1 MVLKGFEQERNAILR
16 LLRGIKCRCMV
27 FLHTKTKTTAGMEGV
42 EVINQEKRSHFFDRL
57 NANIWPMLNVMREKF
72 NEK

>member
-1 MVLKGFEQERNAILR
+1 
-16 LLRGIKCRCMV
+16 MV

-42 EVINQEKRSHFFDRL
+42 EVINQEKRPHFFDGL

>member
-1 MVLKGFEQERNAILR
+1 
-16 LLRGIKCRCMV
+16 
-27 FLHTKTKTTAGMEGV
+27 MEGV
-42 EVINQEKRSHFFDRL
+42 EVINQEKRPHFFDRL